1 LQALTLIGILLA
13 SRQSTEEMLR
23 DHAQAAMLYSAE
35 AIADNTLRYLSPAER
50 AVKLTDSL
58 LVHDILNLSHPEQ
71 LETYFFTQLRSNAEL
86 ASIYI
91 GQPNGDFFFVKK
103 DGNGFFTK
111 IIRSSPERI
120 VIYRYYNQ
128 SFERIEESL
137 HPEDTFDPRTRPWY
151 QKAIA
156 ENQPVW
162 TEPYIFFTSKRP
174 GITTARPVYVS
185 EGFLGVVS
193 VDIEISGLS
202 NFLKTIPISQHGS
215 AFIINRQGLAIAF
228 PGLGNAIQDADTL
241 PHISI
246 VGNDVTR
253 ELLSQIPVDKVTQ
266 KHFREFSV
274 VNLSHYGLLSP
285 FRLGNKDWLTGIYAP
300 AADFQG
306 QVQSRYR
313 NDLFRILGIGA
324 LVCIL
329 AIPLIF
335 GVTRPLTR
343 LYLQATRDELTQ
355 LPNRSEFLRRAKIR
369 LTQAQRKR
377 ENVAVAMFDLDGFK
391 QVNDSYGHKAGDQV
405 LSIVGRRLSAVIR
418 SGDLAG
424 RLGGDEFALLLNGVK
439 EEEVLHLVE
448 RIRTSIIQEPI
459 HSGDEVYIIGATAG
473 VAMNH
478 HGENL
483 LESLAKA
490 DQALLDAKSN
500 GKNCTFAFS
509 GLSGQASILE
519 LTSVS

>member
-1 LQALTLIGILLA
+1 
-13 SRQSTEEMLR
+13 
-23 DHAQAAMLYSAE
+23 
-35 AIADNTLRYLSPAER
+35 
-50 AVKLTDSL
+50 
-58 LVHDILNLSHPEQ
+58 
-71 LETYFFTQLRSNAEL
+71 
-86 ASIYI
+86 
-91 GQPNGDFFFVKK
+91 
-103 DGNGFFTK
+103 
-111 IIRSSPERI
+111 
-120 VIYRYYNQ
+120 
-128 SFERIEESL
+128 
-137 HPEDTFDPRTRPWY
+137 
-151 QKAIA
+151 
-156 ENQPVW
+156 
-162 TEPYIFFTSKRP
+162 
-174 GITTARPVYVS
+174 
-185 EGFLGVVS
+185 
-193 VDIEISGLS
+193 
-202 NFLKTIPISQHGS
+202 
-215 AFIINRQGLAIAF
+215 
-228 PGLGNAIQDADTL
+228 
-241 PHISI
+241 
-246 VGNDVTR
+246 
-253 ELLSQIPVDKVTQ
+253 
-266 KHFREFSV
+266 
-274 VNLSHYGLLSP
+274 
-285 FRLGNKDWLTGIYAP
+285 
-300 AADFQG
+300 
-306 QVQSRYR
+306 
-313 NDLFRILGIGA
+313 
-324 LVCIL
+324 L